1 MASGLFNDLMP
12 SSSAPAAP
20 GAPRT
25 SGLFDDYLA
34 PPKNEGQSDFLAG
47 VKTSFKQLPEIGW
60 GLAAITAAGI
70 ESAVGEGGLA
80 TGAKKF
86 TVAKMQEAQKSVQAD
101 QREVYDLDKAWSRAQ
116 NGDLGALVDWAQ
128 YAVGY
133 GVGQGAQVLATGGVG
148 KVGAQAVL
156 RPAVEKLTGEM
167 VAKEAAQIAATEAG
181 KKLTEQELTNLAVR
195 NVAGNLGETA
205 AIAGYSFG
213 MEGGEIGGDLAEKSV
228 KEGRALTGAEL
239 ARGLGSTLL
248 AGSLEYGENLLALG
262 GLKGKLPTPFAETPG
277 VAGRVGRAA
286 VGSAVAAPIEAGT
299 EYLQT
304 GLEEYGKGN
313 EQNML
318 PFNQSDEAQRQAFN
332 AAGLGAVGGVTHA
345 GVGGLI
351 SSAQRPSAPAPVAQ
365 DNASSLAQQ
374 ANLTIDNDL
383 TPAVDAWVNKPGAT
397 QVDQAIASA
406 LQTTSVPLEQ
416 GVPNI
421 PQGDIAQ
428 LNIPQMRSRVDREA
442 ELLQQADQ
450 AGTDFDRRMA
460 MEQLE
465 VARPEAPPRIA
476 EDYLDLTPMDERQ
489 ANLRLGVMRDVIANA
504 GGNSL
509 ELAVVPHPG
518 QAGKFAIGKQALPNL
533 DLTPPAA
540 KPISEAEANARLE
553 SAAMVG
559 QQRERRAE
567 DQPRQD
573 MISRAMANIEA
584 RDGVAS
590 PYEAELL
597 RAANMG
603 QPYNRIDP
611 NIGRP
616 ASVDEK
622 LTAATGVPVGQ
633 EAGVGF
639 GPRVAGSETQRVA
652 ALQARN
658 DESMAEQTARNA
670 ANRAQ
675 AARATQAAI
684 DQSSQQ
690 PALPPATEVIA
701 ALATPGTQRT
711 AEQQLTIKTAQ
722 ARYPA
727 ADYSILDRAA
737 RAPFQLDT
745 LERLRLRDLREGNTA
760 PAETPVVAAPD
771 TSLVGTRV
779 LERLGQ
785 PSGGLI
791 ITSNAKLSTQRNVTP
806 GVTVSVKDGDT
817 NHQAAIVDP
826 SKLGATGRLLQQVA
840 RIFGKRLV
848 AFESN
853 TLKADGFVMDG
864 DNRSIFINTKTQ
876 MSPLAVF
883 GHELTHL
890 LKRDNPQAYAALQAV
905 VEREL
910 GEGALDQFEQE
921 YGAGADIEELTSDL
935 VGNRFQD
942 ADFWSAVF
950 DEIAAQNQD
959 NARSIITRLAA
970 ALNKAVNAILKL
982 VRQPGF
988 QADQYVKDLSAIK
1001 SAVKTALAQYAQ
1013 DQRATAMQLEAET
1026 AQAQSNVDLTAS
1038 SRAAENVSTSN
1049 QGSQNARFS
1058 VAQRGAG
1065 LSEAAAEDGRS
1076 AGEIG
1081 RGEIP
1086 SYGTPRPGAISVVG
1100 RHYSTQER
1108 QSLDGFFYGQGLRG
1122 AERDRLAGSTDPR
1135 LRQRVY
1141 FYADTGAGIRPE
1153 GGVGSVAHEVRLNNI
1168 YDPASRLIP
1177 PADSANAFESAVL
1190 NAGFDGYKTDWGN
1203 QSAVVLL
1210 GPKHRSVPV
1219 RVLGQVESAPAPAA
1233 AAPSTLKKGLL
1244 SREVSAIDT
1253 NNIPGSR
1260 LRNGN
1265 LEIPAESREAANAEL
1280 ERIGS
1285 TARFSRQRAI
1295 DTASLDESLKIA
1307 KSHAWPKGR
1316 DLKLAI
1322 QQKVLDAAIAAGL
1335 DVSDDSPETRA
1346 YLRDVGLRDALAAL
1360 RQNPNAIGWYDLK
1373 TRQALAV
1380 MALVHPEIAR
1390 DENARFAFT
1399 WALAVTS
1406 NGLKVGKNF
1415 ELAERVYE
1423 DYKRTGRMP
1432 TNIGI
1437 GTAGNAIN
1445 DSLEL
1450 FNQLRAAWGMDNL
1463 REFMQTNFTVSE
1475 ITGIAKEL
1483 KPGGEHADV
1492 TVKGAA
1498 ILGPKI
1504 GNGFFSN
1511 LYGNFDALT
1520 MDRWLIRTWGRWTGT
1535 LIKPMPEQTAKARDR
1550 LDRNLSAILADPTEA
1565 KRLGD
1570 LVRLPIDGETDV
1582 DQLARAVQEASMDPA
1597 TRAQLNETSVGLELR
1612 KAGNSL
1618 AKYLDGQKE
1627 APAGPTER
1635 KYIRDVFASVLAEL
1649 RKTDA
1654 YKDLTMADLQAV
1666 LWYAEKRLYETAK
1679 EDPQELAAD
1688 EDVEGYADE
1697 DAPDYAN
1704 AAANVARQKNITD
1717 RRINAALKRIENE
1730 RSGTAGSAAGASP
1743 EIGQASGAG
1752 QQGTVGGFTRQEKR
1766 RFIGERAVLRARAD
1780 RASNA
1785 QQPGSYQGDGGKDGG
1800 RVRVLKSLGVSY
1812 TQRWKLDRA
1821 ASTIFRAN
1829 ELSAPEFFE
1838 LAPTPQNAQR
1848 FQDAI
1853 SENKAALKFGAAV
1866 TVYPASEYQGMRLFL
1881 AQDGKSGVAIK
1892 PDGDIVSVF
1901 STGGAGR
1908 AVMELAVTA
1917 GGRKLDAFDTILP
1930 EFYAAHG
1937 FRAVA
1942 RTRWNDE
1949 FAPDNWNKSTYAEF
1963 NNGEPDVV
1971 FMVYDPAKMDAEY
1984 TRRDGRMMDG
1994 EDGYD
1999 RAVALQTREMRK
2011 VQRANPTAQ
2020 LSRQRQVDSDE
2031 SNPAI
2036 AASRQRTFLL
2046 IHGGSDFDE
2055 INPAFFGAGE
2065 PGGLRPLGN
2074 GFYGYLVRSRD
2085 DLAMAVR
2092 MARAYIKYAPTD
2104 ARAIQAFK
2112 LTLEPGEVSFKGRVW
2127 DESLLSDK
2135 DRQARADYAAANELR
2150 GPERRAAY
2158 AELEKKYPE
2167 NYVSERD
2174 RERRPL
2180 TTEVLYDGK
2189 LIEAATGEPSRLER
2203 LGKWPAQMDD
2213 DAIVDQLNKAF
2224 PVEMSN
2230 TALSRQRIVGDSKR
2244 QYTPEQ
2250 LAYFQN
2256 VGRTV
2261 EVPTL
2266 KERIT
2271 ELRKDLGK
2279 KLAQGIVDQFM
2290 PIKELTAK
2298 GYTLARLSKGA
2309 HGAFEAMLHHGKLS
2323 LKDGAYDADMS
2334 GGFIDRVGRPLH
2346 GELEDFLWWVAA
2358 NRADRLSQEDRE
2370 NLFTPADIAAGKS
2383 LDNGTT
2389 NYDYTL
2395 QHGANAGT
2403 VTRDR
2408 TLIYRDALKSFDEFN
2423 KNAMDMAEQSGL
2435 IDAAS
2440 RPFWEHE
2447 FYVPFYRVEDDQGGF
2462 VGGKIGN
2469 ALVRQEAFKRL
2480 KGGTNKLNSDLLA
2493 NTLSNWGHLIDAA
2506 AKNRAATETLSA
2518 AERLGA
2524 ATRSPQGGKGTVWVM
2539 ENGQKAHYR
2548 VEDPYL
2554 LDAISSLE
2562 YAGLRGPIMDALAAP
2577 KHWLTIGVTASPA
2590 FKIRNLVR
2598 DSVQAVASAPLSYN
2612 LVENLR
2618 EGIKAS
2624 DRNSQTY
2631 VSALA
2636 SGGLIRFG
2644 SMLDGNQAAHTR
2656 RLINMGVNEST
2667 ILDSDN
2673 KVQAMWNKLK
2683 QGVEAYNELGNR
2695 GEEINR
2701 AALFKQLTDQGMAY
2715 DEAALMARDL
2725 MDFSMQGSWTSVR
2738 FLTQVVPFMNA
2749 RLQGLYKLGRAAKE
2763 DPQRFGVVLGSVA
2776 LASIALMLAYEDD
2789 DDWKKREDW
2798 DRNNFWWFK
2807 VNGVAFRIP
2816 KPFEIGAMATLAER
2830 GLEYFNNP
2838 EMTGQ
2843 RLAKNVSDL
2852 VLDQLSMNPIPQV
2865 AKPLLDVYSNKD
2877 SFTGR
2882 PIETLSMERL
2892 QAEQRYTQGTS
2903 MVARGISSALS
2914 PAIRAVT
2921 GNQAGG
2927 VSPVQ
2932 VEQLLRGYFSWLGS
2946 FAIGGADMIL
2956 RPLTGQASRPTADYW
2971 KLATGGIAAEVES
2984 GQSRYVSQMYDQA
2997 KTLEQAMG
3005 TYRMLMKT
3013 GQREEARAFFQE
3025 NKSDIVQYGAVEKV
3039 KAAESRY
3046 NEMIRMIERSSLDP
3060 DVKKDR
3066 IRAIERK
3073 KDALARVVAPGYQR
3087 QSAFAQ

>member
-20 GAPRT
+20 GTPRT
-25 SGLFDDYLA
+25 SGLFDDYLT
-34 PPKNEGQSDFLAG
+34 PPKNEGQSDVLAG
-47 VKTSFKQLPEIGW
+47 LKTSFKQLPEIGW

-80 TGAKKF
+80 SGAKKF

-116 NGDLGALVDWAQ
+116 NGDLGALVDWTQ

-133 GVGQGAQVLATGGVG
+133 GIGQGAQVLATGGVG
-148 KVGAQAVL
+148 KIGAQTLL
-156 RPAVEKLTGEM
+156 RPAVEKLAGEM

-195 NVAGNLGETA
+195 NVAGNLGEKA

-213 MEGGEIGGDLAEKSV
+213 MEGGEIGGDLAEKSI
-228 KEGRALTGAEL
+228 KEGRSLTGAEL

-248 AGSLEYGENLLALG
+248 AGSLEYGENLLSLG
-262 GLKGKLPTPFAETPG
+262 GLKGKLPTPFAQTPG

-299 EYLQT
+299 EYFQT
-304 GLEEYGKGN
+304 GLEEFGKGN

-318 PFNQSDEAQRQAFN
+318 PFNQSEESQRQAIN

-351 SSAQRPSAPAPVAQ
+351 SSAQRPNPAPVATAP
-365 DNASSLAQQ
+365 DNISDLTLQ
-374 ANLTIDNDL
+374 ADSTIRNDL
-383 TPAVDAWVNKPGAT
+383 APAVDAWVNKPGAT

-406 LQTTSVPLEQ
+406 LETTSVPLEQ

-421 PQGDIAQ
+421 AQPNIAQ
-428 LNIPQMRSRVDREA
+428 PNIPQMRSRVDREA
-442 ELLQQADQ
+442 ELLAQADQ
-450 AGTDFDRRMA
+450 AGTDFERRMA
-460 MEQLE
+460 MEQLD
-465 VARPEAPPRIA
+465 VARPEASPRVA
-476 EDYLDLTPMDERQ
+476 QDFLDLTPMDERQ
-489 ANLRLGVMRDVIANA
+489 ANLRLGVMRDEIANA

-518 QAGKFAIGKQALPNL
+518 RPGKFAIGKQDLPSL

-540 KPISEAEANARLE
+540 EPVSEAEANQRLE

-559 QQRERRAE
+559 QQQARRAE

-573 MISRAMANIEA
+573 MISRAMANIES
-584 RDGVAS
+584 RGGVAS
-590 PYEAELL
+590 SYEAELL

-603 QPYNRIDP
+603 QPYNRIDTS
-611 NIGRP
+611 IGRP

-639 GPRVAGSETQRVA
+639 GARVAGSETQRVA
-652 ALQARN
+652 ALQQRN
-658 DESMAEQTARNA
+658 NESMAEQTARNA

-675 AARATQAAI
+675 AARATQTAI
-684 DQSSQQ
+684 DQANA
-690 PALPPATEVIA
+690 PLPLPPASEVVA
-701 ALATPGTQRT
+701 ALATPGRQRT
-711 AEQQLTIKTAQ
+711 PEQQLTIATAQ

-727 ADYSILDRAA
+727 ADYSILDRGA
-737 RAPFQLDT
+737 RAPFQLDAI
-745 LERLRLRDLREGNTA
+745 ERLRLRELREGKTA
-760 PAETPVVAAPD
+760 PAETPAVVAPD

-791 ITSNAKLSTQRNVTP
+791 ITSNAKLSTQRNVAP
-806 GVTVSVKDGDT
+806 GATVEVKDGDV
-817 NHQAAIVDP
+817 NHQVAIVDT
-826 SKLGATGRLLQQVA
+826 SKLGATGRLLQQIA

-848 AFESN
+848 AFESD
-853 TLKADGFVMDG
+853 TLKADGFVMDD
-864 DNRSIFINTKTQ
+864 DNRSIFINSKTQ
-876 MSPLAVF
+876 ISPLAVF

-921 YGAGADIEELTSDL
+921 YGAGANVEELTSDL

-942 ADFWSAVF
+942 ADFWSSVF

-959 NARSIITRLAA
+959 EARGIITRLAA
-970 ALNKAVNAILKL
+970 ALNKAINAVLKL

-1013 DQRATAMQLEAET
+1013 DQRATAIQIEAET

-1038 SRAAENVSTSN
+1038 SRAADNVSTPN
-1049 QGSQNARFS
+1049 EGSQNARFS

-1065 LSEAAAEDGRS
+1065 LSEAAAENGRS
-1076 AGEIG
+1076 AGENG

-1086 SYGTPRPGAISVVG
+1086 SYGTPRAGAISVVG

-1108 QSLDGFFYGQGLRG
+1108 QSLNGLFYGQGLRG

-1141 FYADTGAGIRPE
+1141 FYADTGTGIRPE
-1153 GGVGSVAHEVRLNNI
+1153 GGVGNVAHEVRLDNI

-1177 PADSANAFESAVL
+1177 PADNANAFESAVL
-1190 NAGFDGYKTDWGN
+1190 NAGFDGYKADWGN

-1219 RVLGQVESAPAPAA
+1219 RALGEVQSA
-1233 AAPSTLKKGLL
+1233 AAPVAAEPTTLKKGLL
-1244 SREVSAIDT
+1244 SRETSAIDT

-1280 ERIGS
+1280 QRIGS

-1307 KSHAWPKGR
+1307 KLHAWPKGR
-1316 DLKLAI
+1316 DLKMAI

-1335 DVSDDSPETRA
+1335 DVSDESPETRA

-1360 RQNPNAIGWYDLK
+1360 KQNPNAIGWYDLK

-1415 ELAERVYE
+1415 ELAEKVYE

-1432 TNIGI
+1432 SNIGI

-1475 ITGIAKEL
+1475 ITGIAKDL

-1550 LDRNLSAILADPTEA
+1550 LDRNLGAILADPAEA
-1565 KRLGD
+1565 QRLSD

-1704 AAANVARQKNITD
+1704 AAANVARQKNVTD

-1730 RSGTAGSAAGASP
+1730 RSTGPRSAAGASP
-1743 EIGQASGAG
+1743 EVGQAPAAG
-1752 QQGTVGGFTRQEKR
+1752 QQAAPGGFTRQEKR

-1780 RASNA
+1780 RASDA
-1785 QQPGSYQGDGGKDGG
+1785 QQPGAYERDSGKDSG
-1800 RVRVLKSLGVSY
+1800 RVRVLKALGVSY
-1812 TQRWKLDRA
+1812 TDVWKIARPT
-1821 ASTIFRAN
+1821 STVFRGN
-1829 ELSAPEFFE
+1829 ELSAPEFLE
-1838 LAPTPQNAQR
+1838 LAPTSQNAQR

-1853 SENKAALKFGAAV
+1853 SESKASLKFGAAV

-1881 AQDGKSGVAIK
+1881 TKDGKSGVAIK

-1901 STGGAGR
+1901 SSGGAGR
-1908 AVMELAVTA
+1908 AVMEMAVTA

-1971 FMVYDPAKMDAEY
+1971 FMVYDPAKTDAEY
-1984 TRRDGRMMDG
+1984 TRKDGRVMEG
-1994 EDGYD
+1994 ENGYD
-1999 RAVALQTREMRK
+1999 RAVAAQNREMRK
-2011 VQRANPTAQ
+2011 VQRTAPAGAQ
-2020 LSRQRQVDSDE
+2020 LSRQRQTDTPEFKRWFGDSKVVDENGEPLVVYHGAKWDIEDGVFRMEKGMLGTGAYFTSDPKE
-2031 SNPAI
+2031 ADFYTSN
-2036 AASRQRTFLL
+2036 AAWRTDAN
-2046 IHGGSDFDE
+2046 IV
-2055 INPAFFGAGE
+2055 PAFVTIKNPYYAKDKWDKGALKAKE
-2065 PGGLRPLGN
+2065 N
-2074 GFYGYLVRSRD
+2074 G
-2085 DLAMAVR
+2085 
-2092 MARAYIKYAPTD
+2092 
-2104 ARAIQAFK
+2104 
-2112 LTLEPGEVSFKGRVW
+2112 
-2127 DESLLSDK
+2127 
-2135 DRQARADYAAANELR
+2135 
-2150 GPERRAAY
+2150 
-2158 AELEKKYPE
+2158 
-2167 NYVSERD
+2167 
-2174 RERRPL
+2174 
-2180 TTEVLYDGK
+2180 YDGVILLK
-2189 LIEAATGEPSRLER
+2189 ADGTVE
-2203 LGKWPAQMDD
+2203 W
-2213 DAIVDQLNKAF
+2213 AIPFDPTQIKSAIGNNGQF
-2224 PVEMSN
+2224 DPN
-2230 TALSRQRIVGDSKR
+2230 NPDITQSRQRIVGDSKR

-2266 KERIT
+2266 KERIKD
-2271 ELRKDLGK
+2271 LRKDLGK

-2323 LKDGAYDADMS
+2323 LKDGAYDADTS
-2334 GGFIDRVGRPLH
+2334 GGFIDKVGRPLH

-2358 NRADRLSQEDRE
+2358 NRAERLATEDRE
-2370 NLFTPADIAAGKS
+2370 NLFTPNDIAAGKS

-2389 NYDYTL
+2389 SYDYTL
-2395 QHGANAGT
+2395 QHGPKAGT

-2440 RPFWEHE
+2440 RQYWEHE
-2447 FYVPFYRVEDDQGGF
+2447 FYVPFYRVSDEDGGF

-2469 ALVRQEAFKRL
+2469 ALVRQEAFKKL
-2480 KGGTNKLNSDLLA
+2480 KGGTDKLNSDLLA
-2493 NTLSNWGHLIDAA
+2493 NTLSNWGHLIEAA
-2506 AKNRAATETLSA
+2506 AKNRAATETMSA

-2524 ATRSPQGGKGTVWVM
+2524 ATASPQGGKGTVWVM
-2539 ENGQKAHYR
+2539 QNGQKTHYR
-2548 VEDPYL
+2548 VDDPYL
-2554 LDAISSLE
+2554 LAAISSLE

-2644 SMLDGNQAAHTR
+2644 SMLDGNQSAHTR
-2656 RLINMGVNEST
+2656 RLINSGVNETT

-2673 KVQAMWNKLK
+2673 KVQAMWDKLK

-2701 AALFKQLTDQGMAY
+2701 AALFKQLTDQGMAH

-2749 RLQGLYKLGRAAKE
+2749 RLQGLYKLGRAANE
-2763 DPQRFGVVLGSVA
+2763 DPKRFSIVLGSVA

-2807 VNGVAFRIP
+2807 LGGVAFRIP

-2892 QAEQRYTQGTS
+2892 VAEQRYTQGTS

-2914 PAIRAVT
+2914 PVIRTVT

-2956 RPLTGQASRPTADYW
+2956 RPATGQASRPTADYW
-2971 KLATGGIAAEVES
+2971 RLATGGILAEVGS

-2997 KTLEQAMG
+2997 KELEQAMG

-3013 GQREEARAFFQE
+3013 GRREEAREFFQE
-3025 NKSDIVQYGAVEKV
+3025 NKADIVRYGASEKV
-3039 KAAESRY
+3039 KAAETRY
-3046 NEMIRMIERSSLDP
+3046 NELIRMIERSNLDS

-3073 KDALARVVAPGYQR
+3073 KDALARIVAPGYQR
-3087 QSAFAQ
+3087 ESSAAQ